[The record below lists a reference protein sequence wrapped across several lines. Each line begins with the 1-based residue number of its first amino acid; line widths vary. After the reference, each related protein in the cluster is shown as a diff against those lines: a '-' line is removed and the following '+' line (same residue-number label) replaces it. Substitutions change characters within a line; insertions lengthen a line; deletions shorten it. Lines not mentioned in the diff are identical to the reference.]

1 MSHAVRATKGST
13 PRLVTKALPAPKQA
27 AGERDR
33 YAPDPALPSPT
44 VQADAMG
51 STVLAYLLS
60 GPLLFGGLG
69 WLADRWLG
77 VTAFIAV
84 GILVGMGL
92 SLYIIW
98 LRYGTSQAPT
108 TDHPDDGS
116 TRAAAPHNE
125 EIQ

>member
-1 MSHAVRATKGST
+1 MSARAHRPKAPA
-13 PRLVTKALPAPKQA
+13 PRYVTKAPV
-27 AGERDR
+27 
-33 YAPDPALPSPT
+33 DPARSGTNPYAVDPT
-44 VQADAMG
+44 KPNPVVAADAMG
-51 STVLAYLLS
+51 STVLAHLIT

-69 WLADRWLG
+69 WLLDRWFG
-77 VTAFIAV
+77 TEAFVAV
-84 GILVGMGL
+84 GIIGGMGL

-108 TDHPDDGS
+108 TDHPEGS